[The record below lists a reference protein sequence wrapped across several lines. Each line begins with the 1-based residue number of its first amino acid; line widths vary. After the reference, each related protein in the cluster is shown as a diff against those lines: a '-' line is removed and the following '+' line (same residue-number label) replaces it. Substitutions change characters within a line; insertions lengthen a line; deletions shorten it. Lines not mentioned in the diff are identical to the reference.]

1 MNNKPGSGTIGGG
14 GGGVCV
20 CVDNFCQFSP
30 LFLSE
35 T

>member
-1 MNNKPGSGTIGGG
+1 MNNKPGSGTIGAGVC
-14 GGGVCV
+14 VCV